1 MATTNSMSGRGGAGT
16 RVYGTVYPRRRKR
29 SFRRFY
35 GKDGD
40 TTGTKGFRVSEGN
53 LEYLKKVLERDSI
66 TYEVKEEDGVLIIY
80 VPVSGNRFHEAVR
93 DSFCIRQ
100 METDGVLRS
109 DGSGLPVP
117 VYTFFSYDN
126 KEKRKRLSKLYDTDE
141 YVALKADEWR
151 FEEAG
156 VPVRG

>member
-1 MATTNSMSGRGGAGT
+1 MAAAQSAGRGGSGT
-16 RVYGTVYPRRRKR
+16 RIYGTVYPRRRRR

-40 TTGTKGFRVSEGN
+40 TTAKKGFRVSEGN
-53 LEYLKKVLERDSI
+53 LEYLKKVLERDGI
-66 TYEVKEEDGVLIIY
+66 AYDVKEEDDGLMIC

-100 METDGVLRS
+100 METDPLMRS

-117 VYTFFSYDN
+117 VYTFFSWDN
-126 KEKRKRLSKLYDTDE
+126 REKRKRLARLYGTDE
-141 YVALKADEWR
+141 YAALKADEWR
-151 FEEAG
+151 FMEAG
-156 VPVRG
+156 VPLRG